1 MGDTDTMKRT
11 MTHAELGKLNKE
23 NRLREIERRK
33 KEWVTVAHLQ
43 EMLSGFPG
51 DMLVAIADYEYGGLH
66 APVLRYRTLEQIAGW
81 TNVEPFNRYDNQE
94 IVEIR

>member
-1 MGDTDTMKRT
+1 MGDTSTMKRP
-11 MTHAELGKLNKE
+11 MTHAELGELNKA
-23 NRLREIERRK
+23 NRLREIEKRK
-33 KEWVTVAHLQ
+33 REWITVEHLQ

-66 APVLRYRTLEQIAGW
+66 SPVLRRSTLESIAGW
-81 TNVEPFNRYDNQE
+81 TSVEPFNRADNQE